1 MITSRRYATGR
12 LTLTIV
18 CGLLMALPIFYMVSR
33 SLMTARE
40 VQSFPATLFPA
51 DPQWSNYAR
60 ALEVITPTVLL
71 NSIVFSLGVLVLQL
85 ALSLP
90 AAFALA
96 KIPFRWTGLVLA
108 ILVVPMFVPG
118 NFTLIPTF
126 VITYQ
131 LGWLNSWAGLIV
143 PISAQI
149 AFGVL
154 LFRQFF
160 AGLPGGLVEAA
171 RLDGAGWTRV
181 FWSVMLPLAKPALA
195 TYCSITFLGAW
206 NQYIWPLVVATDP
219 SMTVINVALAPLAAG
234 QYATISPAVGLA
246 GATIAM
252 LPVLVVFLALQKWYV
267 KGVVGSGLE

>member
-1 MITSRRYATGR
+1 MSPTYRVLR
-12 LTLTIV
+12 LSLTIV
-18 CGLLMALPIFYMVSR
+18 CGLIMALPIFYMVSR
-33 SLMTARE
+33 SFMTAQE
-40 VQSFPATLFPA
+40 VQAFPATLFPA
-51 DPQWSNYAR
+51 ELQWSNYAK
-60 ALEVITPTVLL
+60 ALEFITPQVLW
-71 NSIVFSLGVLVLQL
+71 NSVFFSLGVLVLQL
-85 ALSLP
+85 VLCLP

-108 ILVVPMFVPG
+108 VLVVPMFVPG

-143 PISAQI
+143 PVAAQI

-160 AGLPGGLVEAA
+160 AGLPNGLTEAA
-171 RLDGAGWTRV
+171 RLDGAGWFRV

-206 NQYIWPLVVATDP
+206 NQYIWPLVTATDP
-219 SMTVINVALAPLAAG
+219 GMTVINVALAPLAAG
-234 QYATISPAVGLA
+234 QYSTASPAVGLA
-246 GATIAM
+246 GAAIAM
-252 LPVLVVFLALQKWYV
+252 LPVLLVFLALQKWYV
-267 KGVVGSGLE
+267 KGVAGSGLE